1 MFSNYI
7 KEISKKIINTDINNI
22 SNTSIYSYKDV
33 NQKNIKDIY
42 EILIG
47 ITFECYDIK
56 YNSIFNLENF
66 NDMNKYYNKLG
77 FNVILEKINKDDKYY
92 NKTMN
97 NFFNK
102 IIFKNDPSWN
112 MYFTINNKDNHNYM
126 IINGTNSPYNLN
138 KNCDFNNL
146 YSLIDMNYNKELY
159 KLSIK
164 LLN

>member
-1 MFSNYI
+1 MYSTYI
-7 KEISKKIINTDINNI
+7 KNLSKKIVKVEDIN
-22 SNTSIYSYKDV
+22 
-33 NQKNIKDIY
+33 NIKDIY

-56 YNSIFNLENF
+56 YKSNF
-66 NDMNKYYNKLG
+66 EIEKFKEMNKYYNKLG
-77 FNVILEKINKDDKYY
+77 YTVLIEKINKEEKYY

-112 MYFTINNKDNHNYM
+112 MYFTINNKDNQNYM
-126 IINGTNSPYNLN
+126 FINGTNSPYNLN

-146 YSLIDMNYNKELY
+146 YSIIDMNYNENIY